1 MKWQIELLKA
11 SLSGLFPFQEAF
23 RKIKRKIKP
32 YSSSQATK
40 KWTIEQGI
48 TQIQLL
54 EKAGFS
60 IYGKTVLELGTGWEP
75 FIPFIFHLA
84 GCKKIILSDAHHLLE
99 RETVISTISDLIKHS
114 NLMSDA
120 LKIDVN
126 EIKNKLQIPI
136 TYSLDDIFRRFNFT
150 YMAPYDARTTNL
162 PDCSIDLIT
171 SRAVLEFIPPSI
183 LNEIFLEFNRILKQE
198 GRMCHIIDNSDH
210 WEHYD
215 KGISRLN
222 FLKFND
228 FLWKFTSINPLVY
241 LNRLRHFEYL
251 HMLDKTN
258 FKIDYD
264 NSKPDEKALNDL
276 RNMKICKKY
285 RNIPPEE
292 LAILTS
298 YIVASKKG
306 KDQYGEKSD
315 LNYLH

>member
-11 SLSGLFPFQEAF
+11 SLSGLLPFQEAL
-23 RKIKRKIKP
+23 RRIKRKIKP
-32 YSSSQATK
+32 YSSSPTTK

-60 IYGKTVLELGTGWEP
+60 ICGKIALELGTGWEP

-84 GCKKIILSDAHHLLE
+84 GCKKIILIDAHHLIE
-99 RETVISTISDLIKHS
+99 RETIISTINDLIKYS
-114 NLMSDA
+114 NLISNA
-120 LKIDVN
+120 LKIDNN
-126 EIKNKLQIPI
+126 EIVNKLQIPATCNI
-136 TYSLDDIFRRFNFT
+136 DDIFRRFNFT
-150 YMAPYDARTTNL
+150 YMAPSDARTTNL

-171 SRAVLEFIPPSI
+171 SRAVLEFIPPLI
-183 LNEIFLEFNRILKQE
+183 LNQIFIEFNRILKVE
-198 GRMCHIIDNSDH
+198 GKMCHVIDNSDH

-228 FLWKFTSINPLVY
+228 FIWKFTSINPLVY
-241 LNRLRHFEYL
+241 LNRLRHYEYL
-251 HMLDKTN
+251 EMLDKTG

-264 NSKPDEKALNDL
+264 DSNLDEKALTDL
-276 RNMKICKKY
+276 KHLKICKKY
-285 RNIPPEE
+285 RNSPHKK

-306 KDQYGEKSD
+306 NLCQK
-315 LNYLH
+315 